1 MKNNKVYFP
10 KDALARH
17 ENFDMWYEDGA
28 VFLRFEGKWESE
40 KDAVAVIGRMGGEV
54 GCIKPD
60 HKVINYYLR
69 SERWEHCLHTYTI
82 FKHYYVEGM
91 LWDMYGTLQD
101 PPCDFVTET
110 KDRDDKKDVHIK
122 LVKFRDKGECY
133 EIRVTDLAKLR
144 LAAIAAV
151 GIALKEEWK
160 GLSEGEEAVTAKGWR
175 KIKNNVLGLRGKT
188 YEQVL
193 AEEEVN
199 RAKASLKA
207 MEEEDEA

>member
-1 MKNNKVYFP
+1 MKNNKVYFQ

-28 VFLRFEGKWESE
+28 LFLRFEGEWKSE
-40 KDAVAVIGRMGGEV
+40 KDKVAVMGRMGGEV

-60 HKVINYYLR
+60 HKTINYYLR

-82 FKHYYVEGM
+82 FKHYYIEGM
-91 LWDMYGTLQD
+91 LWDLYGTLQD
-101 PPCDFVTET
+101 PPCDFLVET
-110 KDRDDKKDVHIK
+110 RDGDKRDVHIK

-133 EIRVTDLAKLR
+133 EIRVKDLSKLR
-144 LAAIAAV
+144 LAAIAVV

-160 GLSEGEEAVTAKGWR
+160 GLSEGEENPNASR
-175 KIKNNVLGLRGKT
+175 LDKIKRNVFGYKGKT

-193 AEEEVN
+193 HEEKVE
-199 RAKASLKA
+199 RAKASLKE
-207 MEEEDEA
+207 MEEE